1 MHLDIVE
8 NFTKSIRNERMNWH
22 DATGSDGCGQ
32 ALRDGEGRHVSTHD
46 VSREGR
52 LWRTVMRRM
61 AQIPLSGDRRE
72 PAQSITPSC
81 G

>member
-1 MHLDIVE
+1 MRPGAE
-8 NFTKSIRNERMNWH
+8 
-22 DATGSDGCGQ
+22 
-32 ALRDGEGRHVSTHD
+32 DGEGRHVSTHD

-72 PAQSITPSC
+72 PAQSIKRSRGSRRNGPVTHRSPDTSLKRE
-81 G
+81 GGRWRGAV